1 MSLDPRVRNE
11 YVLRAAN
18 EAIQD
23 SRNSPPNQLLVFLCE
38 CSAPDCDDEL
48 ELTLEEYT
56 TVRSH
61 RAHFAVARG
70 HEVEKEIERVLDEFD
85 RYTVVAKRAAA

>member
-1 MSLDPRVRNE
+1 MSIDPRDRNE
-11 YVLRAAN
+11 YLLRAAN
-18 EAIQD
+18 EAIQLNRD
-23 SRNSPPNQLLVFLCE
+23 SPSDQLLAFLCE
-38 CSAPDCDDEL
+38 CSALDCDDEL

-61 RAHFAVARG
+61 RAHFAIARG

>member
-38 CSAPDCDDEL
+38 CSAPGCDVEL

-56 TVRSH
+56 AVRSH
-61 RAHFAVARG
+61 GARFAVASG
-70 HEVEKEIERVLDEFD
+70 HELEEIERILDEFD
-85 RYTVVAKRAAA
+85 RYTVVAKEAAA